1 MPWLMLLAISSA
13 SEYPCAI
20 NGLLTIQ
27 NSGKTK
33 DDYSSHHYAELRMI
47 QQHLLI
53 KYSLQDLY
61 LKIIG
66 INEFFT

>member
-1 MPWLMLLAISSA
+1 MAMALALVSTACTSNNTKPTIPNTRPMPWLMLLATSSA

-33 DDYSSHHYAELRMI
+33 DDYSSHDYA
-47 QQHLLI
+47 
-53 KYSLQDLY
+53 
-61 LKIIG
+61 
-66 INEFFT
+66 N